1 MKKTYNLYL
10 VLSLSFILIIFISIF
25 VGIRP
30 EIIFG
35 YSIATLIFA
44 VIDFIS
50 VLHDGNNK
58 MNLLKKEGIKNAMDD
73 YVGIINSMVGDAMG
87 SIQDG
92 KRELV
97 NTRKKFYGK
106 LVDQQ
111 PIFNLKKKNVK
122 KAMKPAENITEI
134 SKDIQMPSDFL
145 NNLTRDLKSLDPS
158 NEGKRSNR
166 LEWIFSLIGL
176 LLVLVSPFI
185 PESAYISILG
195 DQYASA
201 GTYLVLLS
209 LSLIFLTSFFRHKY
223 TEQALELQKI
233 QYTTMFNQFEQVKFQ
248 MEFGMRDLNTAFQ
261 ESSEEFGEV
270 LELIASS
277 FEKVIEVKDD
287 KK

>member
-10 VLSLSFILIIFISIF
+10 VFSLSFILIIFISLF

-30 EIIFG
+30 EIVFG

-50 VLHDGNNK
+50 VLQDGKNK
-58 MNLLKKEGIKNAMDD
+58 INKIKKDGANDAIND
-73 YVGIINSMVGDAMG
+73 YVSVIDSMVEDAME

-97 NTRKKFYGK
+97 NTRRKFYGK

-111 PIFNLKKKNVK
+111 PIFNLKKRNVK
-122 KAMKPAENITEI
+122 KAMKPAENIKEI
-134 SKDIQMPSDFL
+134 SKDIQISSDFI
-145 NNLTRDLKSLDPS
+145 NNLIKDLKSLDPS
-158 NEGKRSNR
+158 SEGKRANR
-166 LEWIFSLIGL
+166 LEWIFSLVGL

-185 PESAYISILG
+185 PENVYISILG
-195 DQYASA
+195 DQYSSA

-223 TEQALELQKI
+223 AEQVLELQKN
-233 QYTTMFNQFEQVKFQ
+233 QYAVMFNQFEKVKFQ
-248 MEFGMRDLNTAFQ
+248 MEFGMKDLNAAFE

-277 FEKVIEVKDD
+277 FEKAIEAKEG

>member
-10 VLSLSFILIIFISIF
+10 VLSLSFILIIFISFF

-50 VLHDGNNK
+50 VLQDGNNK
-58 MNLLKKEGIKNAMDD
+58 MNLLKKEGINNTIDD
-73 YVGIINSMVGDAMG
+73 YVGVIDSMVIDAME
-87 SIQDG
+87 SIHDG

-111 PIFNLKKKNVK
+111 PIFNLKKRNVK
-122 KAMKPAENITEI
+122 KAMKPAENINEI
-134 SKDIQMPSDFL
+134 SKDIQISSDFL
-145 NNLTRDLKSLDPS
+145 SNLTRDLKSLDPS

-166 LEWIFSLIGL
+166 LEWIFSLVGL

-195 DQYASA
+195 DQYSSA

-223 TEQALELQKI
+223 TEQVLELQKI
-233 QYTTMFNQFEQVKFQ
+233 QYTTMLNQFEKVKFQ
-248 MEFGMRDLNTAFQ
+248 MEFGMKDLNAAFQ

-277 FEKVIEVKDD
+277 FEKVMEAKED